1 MLITSQASWM
11 IIKRIVMMVVTM
23 TMAMMMLVNG
33 AVVQA
38 VAQPGVVKVDRKWC
52 SPKIL
57 LQIDLGRGQQCPLQ
71 VYYSGRQ
78 GSAEEKPTDVQH
90 CLLYQPSIVFY
101 QASNTYR
108 QFKGL
113 HRSARWYLILIH
125 RSTSTFL
132 VLFFKTRKSTRRS

>member
-1 MLITSQASWM
+1 M

-57 LQIDLGRGQQCPLQ
+57 LQIDLGRGQHSPLQ
-71 VYYSGRQ
+71 VYYSGR
-78 GSAEEKPTDVQH
+78 
-90 CLLYQPSIVFY
+90 
-101 QASNTYR
+101 
-108 QFKGL
+108 
-113 HRSARWYLILIH
+113 SAR
-125 RSTSTFL
+125 
-132 VLFFKTRKSTRRS
+132 KS

>member
-1 MLITSQASWM
+1 MEM
-11 IIKRIVMMVVTM
+11 TM
-23 TMAMMMLVNG
+23 TMMMLVNG

-71 VYYSGRQ
+71 VYYSGWQ
-78 GSAEEKPTDVQH
+78 GSAEEKPTNVQH
-90 CLLYQPSIVFY
+90 WLLYRPSIVFY

-113 HRSARWYLILIH
+113 D
-125 RSTSTFL
+125 FDP
-132 VLFFKTRKSTRRS
+132 

>member
-1 MLITSQASWM
+1 M

-113 HRSARWYLILIH
+113 HRSAR
-125 RSTSTFL
+125 
-132 VLFFKTRKSTRRS
+132 

>member
-1 MLITSQASWM
+1 MQ
-11 IIKRIVMMVVTM
+11 MMVAMM

-57 LQIDLGRGQQCPLQ
+57 LQIDLGRGQHSPLQ

-78 GSAEEKPTDVQH
+78 GSAEKKTNKCSALVALSAIYR
-90 CLLYQPSIVFY
+90 LLSGI
-101 QASNTYR
+101 
-108 QFKGL
+108 
-113 HRSARWYLILIH
+113 
-125 RSTSTFL
+125 
-132 VLFFKTRKSTRRS
+132 

>member
-1 MLITSQASWM
+1 MEM
-11 IIKRIVMMVVTM
+11 TM
-23 TMAMMMLVNG
+23 TMMMLVNG

-78 GSAEEKPTDVQH
+78 GRAEEKPMNVQRSH
-90 CLLYQPSIVFY
+90 WLFYQLFIFY
-101 QASNTYR
+101 QASYTYR

-113 HRSARWYLILIH
+113 HRSARYLILMH
-125 RSTSTFL
+125 RFI
-132 VLFFKTRKSTRRS
+132 